1 VFDFLQDPY
10 HVVACFPGAA
20 LTEDL
25 GGDAYRAT
33 VKVKVGPVTAAYT
46 GTATVQ
52 RRDRVERVAALVA
65 VGRGA
70 RGTGTASATATMR
83 VTPGPAGATV
93 LLSTDLTI
101 AGKLAQF
108 GRGMMAD
115 VSNRMVGELA
125 ARVRERV
132 EADAPA
138 TPAADLAPVR
148 LSSVVRA
155 VVAGFRRRLR
165 QRLRVSRS
173 TT

>member
-1 VFDFLQDPY
+1 MLIENTFDVAASPDRVFDFVQDPY
-10 HVVACFPGAA
+10 NVVACFPGAA

-25 GGDAYRAT
+25 GGDAYRGT

-52 RRDRVERVAALVA
+52 RRDRVERVAVLVA
-65 VGRGA
+65 EGRDA

-115 VSNRMVGELA
+115 VSNRMVGELGRPG
-125 ARVRERV
+125 ARARRGGRPG
-132 EADAPA
+132 DAG
-138 TPAADLAPVR
+138 R
-148 LSSVVRA
+148 
-155 VVAGFRRRLR
+155 
-165 QRLRVSRS
+165 
-173 TT
+173 